1 VASRI
6 RVQKSNGRANQGPHS
21 PIDRSVDAGAFA
33 RSEYLE
39 RFETLQSIRIPSA
52 TRALA
57 GVLVLTILV
66 FGALL
71 AFLPWVQTAIG
82 MGRVTTLDP
91 SERTQE
97 IAVPVGGRIMKWH
110 VRDGMR
116 VEKGDPII
124 EIGDVD
130 PRFVERLKA
139 ERAAI
144 DNQYEAARA
153 AKQTGRLNVERQRRL
168 AKEGLA
174 SNKEFESATIK
185 YKELKA
191 KEAAALAEL
200 NQVDVRLARQTTQLV
215 AAPRAGTIVRLQ
227 AGDSATLVKAGQTVA
242 TLTPSN
248 VVLAAEIYVSGL
260 DAPLISPGR
269 KLRLEFEGWPAVQ
282 FSGWPAVAIGTFGGV
297 VANVD
302 PSVSPNGLFR
312 ILVAED
318 PGDPWPDERY
328 LRLGSQVKGWVL
340 LNTVPLGY
348 EIWRQLNRFPPVP
361 DRRTNSIGE

>member
-1 VASRI
+1 VANRLQI
-6 RVQKSNGRANQGPHS
+6 PMGVQRASGVRQDPTH
-21 PIDRSVDAGAFA
+21 PPVDACAFA

-52 TRALA
+52 TRALS
-57 GVLVLTILV
+57 GVVVLTILV

-71 AFLPWVQTAIG
+71 WFVPWVQTSIG

-116 VEKGDPII
+116 VEKGDPIV

-130 PRFVERLKA
+130 PRFVERLQA

-144 DNQYEAARA
+144 ANQFEAARV
-153 AKQTGRLNVERQRRL
+153 AKETGRLNVERQRRL
-168 AKEGLA
+168 AEEGLA
-174 SNKEFESATIK
+174 SSKTFESATIK

-191 KEAAALAEL
+191 KEAAALAKL
-200 NQVDVRLARQTTQLV
+200 NQVDCKLARQTTQLV

-242 TLTPSN
+242 TLTPSD

-282 FSGWPAVAIGTFGGV
+282 FSGWPSVAVGTFGGV

-318 PGDPWPDERY
+318 PSDPWPAERY

-361 DRRTNSIGE
+361 DRATNRKGE